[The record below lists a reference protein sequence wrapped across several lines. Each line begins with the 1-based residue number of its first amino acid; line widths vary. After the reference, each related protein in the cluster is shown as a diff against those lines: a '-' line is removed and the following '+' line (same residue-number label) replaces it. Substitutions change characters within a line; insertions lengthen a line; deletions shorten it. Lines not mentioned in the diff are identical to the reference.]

1 MVKKRK
7 RKSEELIRVLKVL
20 SKRQIYQHMA
30 ASICEETE
38 KPINDGQ
45 NIRSNPRHR

>member
-1 MVKKRK
+1 M
-7 RKSEELIRVLKVL
+7 SAQKVL

-38 KPINDGQ
+38 KPSINDGQ